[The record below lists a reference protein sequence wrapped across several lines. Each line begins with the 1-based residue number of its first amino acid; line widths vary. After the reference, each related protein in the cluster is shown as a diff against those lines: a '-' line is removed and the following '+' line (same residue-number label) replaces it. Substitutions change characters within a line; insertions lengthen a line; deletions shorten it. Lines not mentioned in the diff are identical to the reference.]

1 MLKDNC
7 VNNELGF
14 LSYQTNEVPTASS
27 NFIAIINSTA
37 HGKTRPETTI
47 TKSELKKVIHFFRSN
62 VKIGNVYDLPTTQL
76 IKGHNRVS
84 RAFYITQTA
93 RAQSDIALKVSNY
106 CTALESLFATSS
118 NELTHKLSERVA
130 FFLEDD
136 GPSRILTYN
145 LMKKAYTVR
154 SKVVHGDVIK
164 NSFLEELKQV
174 SQTCDELLR
183 RSLTYLIE
191 NETLNKLF
199 GSSNKDI
206 DDFFINLIL
215 GDREISQY
223 RSSSKTK

>member
-1 MLKDNC
+1 
-7 VNNELGF
+7 
-14 LSYQTNEVPTASS
+14 
-27 NFIAIINSTA
+27 
-37 HGKTRPETTI
+37 
-47 TKSELKKVIHFFRSN
+47 
-62 VKIGNVYDLPTTQL
+62 
-76 IKGHNRVS
+76 
-84 RAFYITQTA
+84 
-93 RAQSDIALKVSNY
+93 
-106 CTALESLFATSS
+106 
-118 NELTHKLSERVA
+118 
-130 FFLEDD
+130 
-136 GPSRILTYN
+136 
-145 LMKKAYTVR
+145 MKKAYTVR